1 MFFGFQA
8 PGGLFIQHT
17 TSHQWCALWPGGL
30 VYTHSVTPFC
40 GAQSVSRYHCFIL
53 GKKDIY
59 VACCR
64 FARLW
69 CRQAQTW
76 VGWAHTTASSY
87 LNSGKPY
94 LWVSEIVRLLFSQL
108 DKTLALFSIVDVQ
121 QSNQRCPFRS
131 CWIPGGGT
139 IAAGGSAPKGR
150 SSWNRYSS
158 VENERL
164 RLDFLMEGSI
174 PR

>member
-1 MFFGFQA
+1 MTIISISTDRIISDQHPMFFGFQA

-64 FARLW
+64 FARL
-69 CRQAQTW
+69 
-76 VGWAHTTASSY
+76 
-87 LNSGKPY
+87 
-94 LWVSEIVRLLFSQL
+94 
-108 DKTLALFSIVDVQ
+108 
-121 QSNQRCPFRS
+121 
-131 CWIPGGGT
+131 
-139 IAAGGSAPKGR
+139 
-150 SSWNRYSS
+150 
-158 VENERL
+158 
-164 RLDFLMEGSI
+164 
-174 PR
+174 